1 MKIASI
7 TNDRKKLVKALEE
20 ATGLASKYLGA
31 PSFGYEVGPYTVDR
45 AGSITVE
52 DTEVSKDVLA
62 LLEARELID
71 PLENETAE
79 EEKAEAT
86 IISLPITGCSGR
98 SLKNLVFMLHS
109 KSVLLGKA
117 IGAPGH
123 FRVSE
128 KLISA
133 LDEKGTEDAEA
144 FLKILEEAGPD
155 ALKGITFADGKIN
168 FFFPYNTEP
177 EHIGAYMQLSSL
189 MVKTAKEQ
197 TRVRAEKCK
206 DTNEKYTFR
215 VWLMRIGMMGDEYKA
230 ARRILLKNLK
240 GNTAFR
246 TVEQKEAAWERFK
259 TKRAAEKEAASEMA
273 FEEL

>member
-7 TNDRKKLVKALEE
+7 TNDRKKLVKTLEK

-31 PSFGYEVGPYTVDR
+31 PSFAYEVGPYTVDR

-52 DTEVSKDVLA
+52 DAKASRDVLG
-62 LLEARELID
+62 LLAARELIG
-71 PLENETAE
+71 PLEIETAD

-86 IISLPITGCSGR
+86 TISLPMAGCSGR

-109 KSVLLGKA
+109 KSVLLGKS

-123 FRVSE
+123 FRVSQR
-128 KLISA
+128 LISA
-133 LDEKGTEDAEA
+133 LEEKEAEDAEA

-155 ALKGITFADGKIN
+155 ALKGLSFEDGKIN
-168 FFFPYNTEP
+168 FIFPFFMESDRLN
-177 EHIGAYMQLSSL
+177 AYMQLTSL
-189 MVKTAKEQ
+189 MVKMAKDQ
-197 TRVRAEKCK
+197 VRVRADKCK

-215 VWLMRIGMMGDEYKA
+215 GWLMHLGMIGDEYKA
-230 ARRILLKNLK
+230 TRRILLKNLR

-246 TVEQKEAAWERFK
+246 TVQQKEAAWEKFK
-259 TKRAAEKEAASEMA
+259 AKRAAEKEAASEMA
-273 FEEL
+273 FEDL

>member
-7 TNDRKKLVKALEE
+7 TNDRKKLVKTLEK

-31 PSFGYEVGPYTVDR
+31 PSFAYEVGPYTVDR

-52 DTEVSKDVLA
+52 DAEASRDVLG
-62 LLEARELID
+62 LLAARELIG
-71 PLENETAE
+71 PLEIETAD
-79 EEKAEAT
+79 EEKAET
-86 IISLPITGCSGR
+86 TTISLPMAGCSGR

-109 KSVLLGKA
+109 KSVLLGKS
-117 IGAPGH
+117 IGTPGH
-123 FRVSE
+123 FRVSQR
-128 KLISA
+128 LIAA
-133 LDEKGTEDAEA
+133 LDEKGTEDEET
-144 FLKILEEAGPD
+144 FLKMLEEAGPD

-168 FFFPYNTEP
+168 FFFPHTMEP
-177 EHIGAYMQLSSL
+177 ERIGAYMQLSSL

-197 TRVRAEKCK
+197 TRVRADKCK

-215 VWLMRIGMMGDEYKA
+215 VWLMRIGMMGDEYKV

-259 TKRAAEKEAASEMA
+259 TKRAAEKEAASEMV